1 MQMGLGH
8 VRNAVIGTAQ
18 RSGISGSERKRVR
31 LGMEILTRPQL
42 LFLDE
47 LTSGTFWQ

>member
-8 VRNAVIGTAQ
+8 VRNAVIGTAK
-18 RSGISGSERKRVR
+18 RSGISGGERKRVR
-31 LGMEILTRPQL
+31 LGMELLSQPQL

-47 LTSGTFWQ
+47 LTSGTFWE